1 MKFEDILEKVKNEM
15 DLSSKNWIIFT
26 GLKWTNVVF
35 EKGIFFTEKNL
46 EENIKNLYNKLMKF
60 SKIDTLVIDIVK
72 NIEELTSIE
81 QLQAVDLLNEWIF
94 IGDEKTDA
102 GSFVLPN
109 TKEIKNIK
117 QVIDIIKNKVN
128 FSSKNVNTFKFK
140 TKRIAVKN

>member
-1 MKFEDILEKVKNEM
+1 MKLENILEKIKDNF

-72 NIEELTSIE
+72 NIEEITSIE
-81 QLQAVDLLNEWIF
+81 QLQAVDLLNEGIF

-102 GSFVLPN
+102 GSFILPN

-117 QVIDIIKNKVN
+117 QVIDIIKKKVN